1 MRRVRV
7 ETSAGDSLCIA
18 EVADGHWTRFRG
30 LLGRNELPE
39 GEALWIR
46 PSSSIH
52 TFFMKFPIDVV
63 YLGDR
68 NDVVKTC
75 SRLEPGRLS
84 FGGRGAKTVLEL
96 APGALDRVEPRV
108 GEQLVIRPI
117 EETDGP
123 SNASA

>member
-1 MRRVRV
+1 
-7 ETSAGDSLCIA
+7 
-18 EVADGHWTRFRG
+18 
-30 LLGRNELPE
+30 
-39 GEALWIR
+39 
-46 PSSSIH
+46 
-52 TFFMKFPIDVV
+52 MKFPIDVV
-63 YLGDR
+63 YLGDK

-123 SNASA
+123 SNASAQVPAASEEAAP